1 MLLNA
6 DVVEGFVG
14 SILASKFDT
23 PVKSPKFHRE
33 GWKLFTSKDRM
44 VALAAPRGHAKT
56 TGMTVSYGLAS
67 LLFRERKFMLL
78 VSDTESQ
85 AAMFL
90 GYFKEQLQENTA
102 LVELFGL
109 KRNDKGQVQFE
120 KETETDIIVEMDD
133 GHKFRVIA
141 KGAEQKLRG
150 LIWNGTRPDIILCD
164 DMENDELV
172 MNKDRREKM
181 RKWFYSAL
189 LPCIS
194 SKGIIRVVGTIL
206 HMDSLLE
213 RLMPKPYSKESVQ
226 EPLKLW
232 SHKKINGWTSVKYRA
247 HNDDYTAILWPEK
260 MDQTAEEANLPD
272 GVAYLKQLKE
282 NYIGMGMP
290 DVYSQEYLNIPLDE
304 TIAYFKRADFL
315 ARTDEDEQLPLSYY
329 ITADLAISEAD
340 RADYSVFIIAGVDE
354 FRRIH
359 IVQVIRERL
368 DGREIVDLI
377 LDLQRVYQP
386 EIFGIEEMQVSKSIG
401 PFLYEEMLLTNTYPN
416 VLKLKHGGKDK
427 IARARSIQAR
437 MRAKSVKFDKGADWY
452 QSFEDE
458 LTRFPRDVHDDQVD
472 AFAYLGLLLNT
483 LVEAPTEEELA
494 EEEYFDELEESGY
507 NYGGRSVTTGY

>member
-1 MLLNA
+1 MKLTA

-14 SILASKFDT
+14 SILASKFDDAVKT
-23 PVKSPKFHRE
+23 PSFHQE
-33 GWKLFTSKDRM
+33 GWRLFCSKDKM

-56 TGMTVSYGLAS
+56 TGMTVSYGLAT

-109 KRNDKGQVQFE
+109 KRNEKGQVQFV
-120 KETETDIIVEMDD
+120 KETETDIIVEMED

-150 LIWNGTRPDIILCD
+150 LIWSGTRPDIILCD

-213 RLMPKPYSKESVQ
+213 RLMPKPYDRWSHQ

-232 SHKKINGWTSVKYRA
+232 SETRRNGWTSIKYRA
-247 HNDDYTAILWPEK
+247 HNDDFTQVLWPEK
-260 MDQTAEEANLPD
+260 HSRESLQQKREE
-272 GVAYLKQLKE
+272 
-282 NYIGMGMP
+282 YIGMGMP

-304 TIAYFKRADFL
+304 SVAYFKRNDFDNIS
-315 ARTDEDEQLPLSYY
+315 DEDRILPLKFY
-329 ITADLAISEAD
+329 ITVDLAISEAD
-340 RADYSVFIIAGVDE
+340 RADYSVFLIAGVDE
-354 FRRIH
+354 YKRIH
-359 IVQVIRERL
+359 IKHIIRERL
-368 DGREIVDLI
+368 DGREIVDTLI
-377 LDLQRVYQP
+377 NLQRVYNP
-386 EIFGIEEMQVSKSIG
+386 ELVGIEEMQVSKSIG
-401 PFLYEEMLLTNTYPN
+401 PFLTEEMIQQN
-416 VLKLKHGGKDK
+416 VYLSIVKLKHGGKDK

-437 MRAKSVKFDKGADWY
+437 MRAKTVKFDKGADWY
-452 QSFEDE
+452 QAFEDE

-472 AFAYLGLLLNT
+472 AFAYLGLLLNS
-483 LVEAPTEEELA
+483 LVEAPTAEEMD
-494 EEEYFDELEESGY
+494 EEEYLLDMEQNGTNLY
-507 NYGGRSVTTGY
+507 GRSAVCGY

>member
-1 MLLNA
+1 
-6 DVVEGFVG
+6 
-14 SILASKFDT
+14 
-23 PVKSPKFHRE
+23 
-33 GWKLFTSKDRM
+33 
-44 VALAAPRGHAKT
+44 
-56 TGMTVSYGLAS
+56 
-67 LLFRERKFMLL
+67 MLL

-109 KRNDKGQVQFE
+109 KRNEKGLVQFV
-120 KETETDIIVEMDD
+120 KETETDIIVEMED

-213 RLMPKPYSKESVQ
+213 RLMPKPYDRFSHQ
-226 EPLKLW
+226 DGLRLW
-232 SHKKINGWTSVKYRA
+232 SEARRNGWTSIKYKA
-247 HNDDYTAILWPEK
+247 HNEDFSQVLWPEK
-260 MDQTAEEANLPD
+260 HSKES
-272 GVAYLKQLKE
+272 LKQKQQE
-282 NYIGMGMP
+282 YAGMGMP
-290 DVYSQEYLNIPLDE
+290 DVYSQEYLNVPLDE
-304 TIAYFKRADFL
+304 SVAYFKRNDFEHI
-315 ARTDEDEQLPLSYY
+315 TEDDAKLPLTYY
-329 ITADLAISEAD
+329 VTADLAISEAD
-340 RADYSVFIIAGVDE
+340 RADYSVFIIAGMDE

-359 IVQVIRERL
+359 VKNVIRERL
-368 DGREIVDLI
+368 DGREIVDTLLNI
-377 LDLQRVYQP
+377 QRVYDP
-386 EIFGIEEMQVSKSIG
+386 EIVGIEEMQVSKAIG
-401 PFLYEEMLLTNTYPN
+401 PFLNEEMVRENTY
-416 VLKLKHGGKDK
+416 LSLIKLKHGGKDK

-452 QSFEDE
+452 QAFEEE
-458 LTRFPRDVHDDQVD
+458 LTRFPRDTHDDQVD

-483 LVEAPTEEELA
+483 LVEAPTQEELD
-494 EEEYFDELEESGY
+494 EEEYFMDLEQSGT
-507 NYGGRSVTTGY
+507 NLNGRSLVTGY

>member
-1 MLLNA
+1 MLTA
-6 DVVEGFVG
+6 QVVEGFVG
-14 SILASKFDT
+14 SILASKFDDAVKT
-23 PVKSPKFHRE
+23 PEFHRE
-33 GWKLFTSKDRM
+33 GWRLFCSKDKM

-56 TGMTVSYGLAS
+56 TGMTVSYGLAT

-109 KRNDKGQVQFE
+109 KRNEKGLVQFV
-120 KETETDIIVEMDD
+120 KETETDIIVEMED

-213 RLMPKPYSKESVQ
+213 RLMPKPYDRFSHQ
-226 EPLKLW
+226 DGLRLW
-232 SHKKINGWTSVKYRA
+232 SEARRNGWTSIKYKA
-247 HNDDYTAILWPEK
+247 HNEDFSQVLWPEK
-260 MDQTAEEANLPD
+260 HSKES
-272 GVAYLKQLKE
+272 LKQKQQE
-282 NYIGMGMP
+282 YAGMGMP
-290 DVYSQEYLNIPLDE
+290 DVYSQEYLNVPLDE
-304 TIAYFKRADFL
+304 SVAYFKRNDFEHI
-315 ARTDEDEQLPLSYY
+315 TEDDAKLPLTYY
-329 ITADLAISEAD
+329 VTADLAISEAD
-340 RADYSVFIIAGVDE
+340 RADYSVFIIAGMDE

-359 IVQVIRERL
+359 VKNVIRERL
-368 DGREIVDLI
+368 DGREIVDTLLNI
-377 LDLQRVYQP
+377 QRVYDP
-386 EIFGIEEMQVSKSIG
+386 EIVGIEEMQVSKAIG
-401 PFLYEEMLLTNTYPN
+401 PFLNEEMVRENTY
-416 VLKLKHGGKDK
+416 LSLIKLKHGGKDK

-452 QSFEDE
+452 QAFEEE
-458 LTRFPRDVHDDQVD
+458 LTRFPRDTHDDQVD

-483 LVEAPTEEELA
+483 LVEAPTQEELD
-494 EEEYFDELEESGY
+494 EEEYFMDLEQSGT
-507 NYGGRSVTTGY
+507 NLNGRSLICGY